1 MARSD
6 WEFDANDMMPASFYY
21 LVYRFV
27 YKLCPKPTFGEN
39 MCMTRA
45 NMDKNPDEV
54 AAMFDGVAK
63 RYDLVNDL
71 LSLGQTK
78 AWRRA
83 TTKIIG
89 PKAGM
94 RILDLAAGTGSS
106 SEPLAAAG
114 ADVIPADFSEGM
126 LAAGRKARPHLAF
139 TKADALNLPFKDGEF
154 DSVTISFGLRNT
166 ADIDLALAQMLR
178 VTKPGG
184 QLVVC
189 EFSSP
194 TFAPFR
200 KIYTNYLMRAL
211 PWVARRSSSNP
222 DAYIYLAES
231 IRAWPDQ
238 QALAAKIE
246 AAGWSAVTWK
256 NLTGGVVAVHK
267 AFK

>member
-1 MARSD
+1 MS
-6 WEFDANDMMPASFYY
+6 
-21 LVYRFV
+21 
-27 YKLCPKPTFGEN
+27 
-39 MCMTRA
+39 RA

-83 TTKIIG
+83 TTKIIA
-89 PKAGM
+89 PRAGM
-94 RILDLAAGTGSS
+94 KILDLAAGTGSS

-154 DSVTISFGLRNT
+154 DLVTISFGLRNT

-211 PWVARRSSSNP
+211 PWVASRTSSNP

-238 QALAAKIE
+238 KALAARIE
-246 AAGWSAVTWK
+246 AAGWSRVTWK

>member
-1 MARSD
+1 MS
-6 WEFDANDMMPASFYY
+6 
-21 LVYRFV
+21 
-27 YKLCPKPTFGEN
+27 
-39 MCMTRA
+39 RA
-45 NMDKNPDEV
+45 NMDKNPEEV

-78 AWRRA
+78 SWRRA
-83 TTKIIG
+83 TTKIIA
-89 PKAGM
+89 PRPGM
-94 RILDLAAGTGSS
+94 KILDLAAGTGSS

-126 LAAGRKARPHLAF
+126 LAAGRKARPHLPF

-154 DSVTISFGLRNT
+154 DLVTISFGLRNT
-166 ADIDLALAQMLR
+166 QNTEKALAEMLR

-184 QLVVC
+184 EIVIC

-200 KIYTNYLMRAL
+200 TIYTNYLMRAL
-211 PWVARRSSSNP
+211 PAIASKTSSNP

-231 IRAWPDQ
+231 IRAWPNQ
-238 QALAAKIE
+238 VALAAKIK
-246 AAGWSAVTWK
+246 AAGWVDTTWS

-267 AFK
+267 ARKP

>member
-1 MARSD
+1 MVKP
-6 WEFDANDMMPASFYY
+6 FHLHF
-21 LVYRFV
+21 F

-39 MCMTRA
+39 MLMSRA
-45 NMDKNPDEV
+45 NMDKNPEEV

-83 TTKIIG
+83 TTKIIA
-89 PKAGM
+89 PKPGM
-94 RILDLAAGTGSS
+94 KILDLAAGTGSS

-139 TKADALNLPFKDGEF
+139 TKADALNLAFSDGQF
-154 DSVTISFGLRNT
+154 DLVTISFGLRNT

-178 VTKPGG
+178 VTKSGG

-194 TFAPFR
+194 TFGPFR
-200 KIYTNYLMRAL
+200 TIYTNYLMRAL
-211 PWVARRSSSNP
+211 PWVAKRTSSNP

-238 QALAAKIE
+238 KALAAKIE
-246 AAGWSAVTWK
+246 AAGWSRVTWT

>member
-1 MARSD
+1 MSR
-6 WEFDANDMMPASFYY
+6 AS
-21 LVYRFV
+21 
-27 YKLCPKPTFGEN
+27 
-39 MCMTRA
+39 
-45 NMDKNPDEV
+45 MDKNPEEV

-89 PKAGM
+89 PKPGM
-94 RILDLAAGTGSS
+94 KILDLAAGTGSS

-126 LAAGRKARPHLAF
+126 LAAGRKSRPHLAF
-139 TKADALNLPFKDGEF
+139 TKADALNLPFKEGEF
-154 DSVTISFGLRNT
+154 DLVTISFGLRNT
-166 ADIDLALAQMLR
+166 ADIDLALAQLLR
-178 VTKPGG
+178 VTKSGG

-194 TFAPFR
+194 TWAPFR
-200 KIYTNYLMRAL
+200 AIYTNYLMRAL
-211 PWVARRSSSNP
+211 PWVARRTSSNP

-238 QALAAKIE
+238 KALAGKIA
-246 AAGWSAVTWK
+246 AAGWSGVSWT

-267 AFK
+267 ATKA